1 MKKILWS
8 ICLSLIIVAA
18 CTPHSSVARATLF
31 YAPVCMHCTEVI
43 NESISTTQSQFG
55 ESLDM
60 VWVDVTGTDGRNHYL
75 KFLGCYNIP
84 PERIIFPVVVIGER
98 VLIGDEVTDEFSRVV
113 QTALD
118 NGGSDWPD
126 LNGLECSP

>member
-1 MKKILWS
+1 
-8 ICLSLIIVAA
+8 
-18 CTPHSSVARATLF
+18 
-31 YAPVCMHCTEVI
+31 MHCTEVI
-43 NESISTTQSQFG
+43 NESISTAQSQFG

-113 QTALD
+113 QTVLD